1 MLDVAFTITI
11 LFSSG
16 LKLRKIVPKN
26 QNKPLIAFEKERHQ
40 AMKQMANGQNKM
52 NSFLKKIAQAIEK
65 IANKWFR
72 TMQIY

>member
-1 MLDVAFTITI
+1 
-11 LFSSG
+11 
-16 LKLRKIVPKN
+16 
-26 QNKPLIAFEKERHQ
+26 
-40 AMKQMANGQNKM
+40 MKQMANGQNKM